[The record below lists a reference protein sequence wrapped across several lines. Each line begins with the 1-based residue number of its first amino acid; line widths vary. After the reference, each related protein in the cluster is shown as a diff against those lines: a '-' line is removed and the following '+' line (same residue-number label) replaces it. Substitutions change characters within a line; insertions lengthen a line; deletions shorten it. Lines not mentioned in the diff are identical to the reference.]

1 MLKSLFKKLF
11 GKPEWITVKRDCW
24 DISTSLALPF
34 IRAGFEVEIWMGTNS
49 EGHPSH
55 TEACVVKDGKRLWL
69 RESGQNCVVADPDYA
84 SGFDKIICY
93 DFFRFIDIVY
103 NSKEFQKDKIVEG
116 GSKHD

>member
-1 MLKSLFKKLF
+1 MLKFLLKKLTS
-11 GKPEWITVKRDCW
+11 KPNWITVKRDCW
-24 DISTSLALPF
+24 DISTSLVLPF

-69 RESGQNCVVADPDYA
+69 REAGQNSVVADPDYT

-93 DFFRFIDIVY
+93 DFFRFIEVVY
-103 NSKEFQKDKIVEG
+103 KSKEFEKDKIKFG
-116 GSKHD
+116 GA